1 MRGKESVQLH
11 NQPVGVY
18 YAGQDFAAESPAFSV
33 ERHVARQWL
42 REKKAWSIHHGRDIA
57 LQPEMEQHLARRID
71 GRRLIADLL
80 PEASCVMG
88 ERVMNA
94 NAEEKVW
101 ARLMV
106 RSWNPRVALAAHLR
120 SLGRYQSRVAGDEF
134 PVTVQSS
141 TKADKSLET

>member
-1 MRGKESVQLH
+1 VQLD

-18 YAGQDFAAESPAFSV
+18 YAGQDFAAEPPAFFV
-33 ERHVARQWL
+33 EREVARQWL

-57 LQPEMEQHLARRID
+57 LQPEMEQYLARTID

-80 PEASCVMG
+80 PEQSCVMG

-94 NAEEKVW
+94 NAEEKIW

-106 RSWNPRVALAAHLR
+106 RSWNPRIALAAHLR
-120 SLGRYQSRVAGDEF
+120 SLGRYHRKAGVNEF
-134 PVTVQSS
+134 PATFQSS
-141 TKADKSLET
+141 TQTDKGLET

>member
-1 MRGKESVQLH
+1 
-11 NQPVGVY
+11 VGVY
-18 YAGQDFAAESPAFSV
+18 YAGQDFAAESPAFFV

-57 LQPEMEQHLARRID
+57 LQPEMEQYLARTID

-80 PEASCVMG
+80 PEESCVMG

-94 NAEEKVW
+94 NAEEKIW

-106 RSWNPRVALAAHLR
+106 RSWNPRIALAAHLR
-120 SLGRYQSRVAGDEF
+120 SLGRYQRKVASNEF
-134 PVTVQSS
+134 PAAVQSS
-141 TKADKSLET
+141 TQTDKSPEM